1 MRLSLLPLIHAS
13 ALVSIPAAH
22 AVSHYLCPSRKLTN
36 GRADYG
42 FPPWSGRPFVP
53 LACPIP
59 SPWSHSAV
67 SGDFLSASFRSP
79 LSGYPIRS
87 AHDQPS
93 PSGIYCPLTRLA
105 VTLVSFP
112 FGGDR
117 VCCPNLRAAK
127 SFKSKSAIR
136 IALRARSLLCYVELS
151 PTSLWRGDRR
161 ARLVR
166 PRMMS
171 PQHDA
176 MSVSNFPSPTL
187 DWIVSP
193 SAVRH
198 LFSLR
203 VVALP
208 AASRGL
214 CGRLSLIS
222 SPRVIY
228 PQRRFARLSSL
239 PFAFPFC
246 SASCFCSGQ
255 FSASLRY

>member
-1 MRLSLLPLIHAS
+1 M
-13 ALVSIPAAH
+13 
-22 AVSHYLCPSRKLTN
+22 
-36 GRADYG
+36 
-42 FPPWSGRPFVP
+42 
-53 LACPIP
+53 
-59 SPWSHSAV
+59 
-67 SGDFLSASFRSP
+67 
-79 LSGYPIRS
+79 
-87 AHDQPS
+87 
-93 PSGIYCPLTRLA
+93 TRLA

-136 IALRARSLLCYVELS
+136 IALGARSLLCYVELS

-161 ARLVR
+161 VRLVR

-176 MSVSNFPSPTL
+176 MSVSNFPSLTL

-208 AASRGL
+208 PVSRRL
-214 CGRLSLIS
+214 CGRLPLIS
-222 SPRVIY
+222 SLHVIY
-228 PQRRFARLSSL
+228 PNAVSRASSL
-239 PFAFPFC
+239 SLSLSLIC
-246 SASCFCSGQ
+246 SACCFCSGQ
-255 FSASLRY
+255 LSASLRY